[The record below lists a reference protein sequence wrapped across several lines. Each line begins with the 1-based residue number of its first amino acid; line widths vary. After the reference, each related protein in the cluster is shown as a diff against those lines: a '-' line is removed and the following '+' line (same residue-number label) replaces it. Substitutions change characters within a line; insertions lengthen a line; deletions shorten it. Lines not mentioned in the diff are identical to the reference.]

1 MIAETNFTKN
11 LESLNPKQRE
21 AVETIEG
28 PVMVIAGPGTGKTQ
42 ILTLRIANILAKTDI
57 PADSILALTFT
68 ESAAANMRRRLVN
81 LIGSRGYYVTI
92 GTFHGFC
99 NTLIQEYPENYE
111 ELIGGTN
118 ATEVSRIS
126 IIREILDLEF
136 YNHIKPFGDKYFYVR
151 DILASIKNLK
161 NEGISEKAFIEI
173 TKKEAL
179 NLEKREDKHHS
190 IGAHAGKIK
199 GEYQKQLKDSQKN
212 SELAKIY
219 KKYQEILR
227 EKRLY
232 DFEDMILETIKA
244 FETKAEFLREVQEKF
259 QYLLVDEHQD
269 TNGAQNRIL
278 ELVCDFHPNPNLFVV
293 GDEKQAIFRFQGA
306 NLDNFLYFQKKYPG
320 VKLINLEYSYRSTQT
335 ILDSAQD
342 LIEKNRTTIFSPLQA
357 TTQDAGEKIK
367 ICALETPEG
376 EGMFIVEKIKL
387 LLENEIKPEQI
398 AVLYRENKDAAL
410 IADFLGKNGLAYV
423 IESESSVLD
432 DPDIKKLNLIFGAI
446 NQFGKDEKL
455 LEVLHIDFLGID
467 PLDIYQ
473 LSNALIREGR
483 SLHKILDDSV
493 ALEDLGIGNPV
504 QLSKIYELLKKWNK
518 KSHNDDFIKFFE
530 AVVNESGF
538 LSHVIQHKHYLQKID
553 KLSSLFREIK
563 KAADNHRAYSLG
575 EYLEHL
581 DILKTHG
588 LSLQSKSTTARSAV
602 RLMTAHRAKGLEFS
616 AVFLMKVVD
625 GHWGNKRHF
634 DKFKI
639 PFKTSVH
646 ADEIEKNE
654 DERRLFYMCLTRAKR
669 HVFIT
674 YSTKNKEGRD
684 QIPSQFLGEI
694 KAELKTEIPG
704 SDFDRKFLENRAV
717 LFDTSKMKDE
727 TSNNRELFVEIFEKR
742 GLSVS
747 ALNNYL
753 ACPWKYFYL
762 NLLRIPRSKNKSQM
776 FGTAVHFALKNFF
789 DAKREG
795 KLVAAPSILLGF
807 ENALS
812 RESLTKTD
820 FEETLKYGREILEKY
835 YNFYQNSWNY
845 NTINEFAVKGVM
857 LENIKLTGKLD
868 KIEIAENPKHVIVVD
883 YKTKKPESRNQILG
897 LTKNSTGD
905 YKRQLVFYKLLLELK
920 PEKTW
925 EMNAGVIDFIEPN
938 SRGVFKREFFEIQK
952 DEVAGLK
959 EIIQKAVYSIRNLEF
974 WNTRCNKKD
983 CKYCGLRDLMR

>member
-1 MIAETNFTKN
+1 MTTETNFTKN
-11 LESLNPKQRE
+11 LESLNSKQRE

-42 ILTLRIANILAKTDI
+42 ILTLRIANILAKTDT

-92 GTFHGFC
+92 GTFHSFC

-111 ELIGGTN
+111 ELIGGKN

-126 IIREILDLEF
+126 IIREILDLES

-151 DILASIKNLK
+151 DILALIKNLK
-161 NEGISEKAFIEI
+161 NEGVSEKVFTQI
-173 TKKEAL
+173 TREATDS
-179 NLEKREDKHHS
+179 LEKREDKHHLT
-190 IGAHAGKIK
+190 GAHAGKIK

-212 SELAKIY
+212 SELGRIY
-219 KKYQEILR
+219 EKYQEVLR
-227 EKRLY
+227 EKKLY
-232 DFEDMILETIKA
+232 DFEDMILETIRA
-244 FETKAEFLREVQEKF
+244 FETKAEFLREIQEKF

-278 ELVCDFHPNPNLFVV
+278 ELICDFYPNPNLFVV

-306 NLDNFLYFQKKYPG
+306 NLDNFLYFQKKYPS
-320 VKLINLEYSYRSTQT
+320 VKLVNLEDSYRSTQA

-342 LIEKNRTTIFSPLQA
+342 LIEKNQTVIFSPLRA
-357 TTQDAGEKIK
+357 ITKEVGEKIQV
-367 ICALETPEG
+367 CAFETPEG
-376 EGMFIVEKIKL
+376 EGMFIVDKIKL
-387 LLENEIKPEQI
+387 LLKNEIKPEQI
-398 AVLYRENKDAAL
+398 AVLYRENKDARL
-410 IADFLGKNGLAYV
+410 IADLLNKAGLVYV
-423 IESESSVLD
+423 IESESNVLD

-446 NQFGKDEKL
+446 SEFGNDEKL
-455 LEVLHIDFLGID
+455 IEALHIDFLDID

-473 LSNALIREGR
+473 LSDTLARENR
-483 SLHKILDDSV
+483 SLHKILDDSEGLKNLRV
-493 ALEDLGIGNPV
+493 NNPD
-504 QLSKIYELLKKWNK
+504 QLNKIYQLFKKWNK
-518 KSHNDDFIKFFE
+518 KSHNEDFIKLFE
-530 AVVNESGF
+530 MVVNESGF
-538 LSHVIQHKHYLQKID
+538 LTHLIQHEHYLQKID

-563 KAADNHRAYSLG
+563 KTADNHRAYSLR

-588 LSLQSKSTTARSAV
+588 LSLQSKSATTRNAI

-616 AVFLMKVVD
+616 TVFIIKAVD

-639 PFKTSVH
+639 PFKTNVNI
-646 ADEIEKNE
+646 DEIEKNE

-669 HVFIT
+669 HVFVT
-674 YSTKNKEGRD
+674 YSTKNEEGRD

-694 KAELKTEIPG
+694 RAELKTETLG
-704 SDFDRKFLENRAV
+704 GDFDRKFLENRAV
-717 LFDTSKMKDE
+717 LFDTSKVKNATPD
-727 TSNNRELFVEIFEKR
+727 NQELFIQIFEKR

-753 ACPWKYFYL
+753 TCPWKYFYL

-789 DAKREG
+789 DAKRGG
-795 KLVAAPSILLGF
+795 KLVTVPSILFSF

-812 RESLTKTD
+812 REPLTKTD
-820 FEETLKYGREILEKY
+820 FEETLSYGKKILEKY

-845 NTINEFAVKGVM
+845 NTINEFAIKGVM
-857 LENIKLTGKLD
+857 LENIRLTGKLD
-868 KIEIAENPKHVIVVD
+868 KIEITENSKHVILVD
-883 YKTKKPESRNQILG
+883 YKTKEPESRNQVLG

-905 YKRQLVFYKLLLELK
+905 YKRQLIFYKLLLELK

-925 EMNAGVIDFIEPN
+925 EMDAGVIDFIEPN
-938 SRGVFKREFFEIQK
+938 PRGIFKREFFEIQK
-952 DEVAGLK
+952 SEVDELK
-959 EIIQKAVYSIRNLEF
+959 GIIQKAVYSIRNLEF
-974 WNTRCNKKD
+974 WNTRCSKKD

>member
-1 MIAETNFTKN
+1 MITEANFAKTLAN
-11 LESLNPKQRE
+11 LNPKQRE
-21 AVETIEG
+21 AVETIDG

-42 ILTLRIANILAKTDI
+42 ILTLRIANILAKSDT

-92 GTFHGFC
+92 GTFHSFC

-111 ELIGGTN
+111 ELIGGKNT
-118 ATEVSRIS
+118 TEVSRIS
-126 IIREILDLEF
+126 IIREILDLEP
-136 YNHIKPFGDKYFYVR
+136 YDHIKPFGDKYFYVR

-161 NEGISEKAFIEI
+161 NEGISAKAFIEI
-173 TKKEAL
+173 AKEEAAS
-179 NLEKREDKHHS
+179 LEKRADKYHLT
-190 IGAHAGKIK
+190 GAHAGKIK

-212 SELAKIY
+212 SELGRVY

-227 EKRLY
+227 DKRFY

-259 QYLLVDEHQD
+259 QYLLIDEHQD

-278 ELVCDFHPNPNLFVV
+278 ELICDFYPNPNLFVV

-306 NLDNFLYFQKKYPG
+306 NLDNFLYFQKKYPS
-320 VKLINLEYSYRSTQT
+320 VKLINLEDSYRSTQT

-342 LIEKNRTTIFSPLQA
+342 LIEKNRTTIFSPLRA
-357 TTQDAGEKIK
+357 TTKDVGEKIK
-367 ICALETPEG
+367 VYAFETPEG
-376 EGMFIVEKIKL
+376 EGMFIVEEIKL
-387 LLENEIKPEQI
+387 LLDNEIKPEQI
-398 AVLYRENKDAAL
+398 AILYRENRDAKL
-410 IADFLGKNGLAYV
+410 IADFLNKAGLAYV
-423 IESESSVLD
+423 IESESNILD
-432 DPDIKKLNLIFGAI
+432 DPDIKKLNLIFSAI
-446 NQFGKDEKL
+446 NEFGNDEKL
-455 LEVLHIDFLGID
+455 LEVLHIDFLNID

-473 LSNALIREGR
+473 LSVATIREKR
-483 SLHKILDDSV
+483 SLHKILDDPV
-493 ALEDLGIGNPV
+493 ILRNLEISNSV
-504 QLSKIYELLKKWNK
+504 QLSKIYQLFKKWSK
-518 KSHNDDFIKFFE
+518 KSRNDDFIKFFE
-530 AVVNESGF
+530 AVLNESGF
-538 LSHVIQHKHYLQKID
+538 LSHIIQHGEYLQKID
-553 KLSSLFREIK
+553 KLSSLFREIR
-563 KAADNHRAYSLG
+563 KATDDHRAYSLR

-588 LSLQSKSTTARSAV
+588 LSLQSKSATTRNAV

-616 AVFLMKVVD
+616 TVFLTKAVD

-639 PFKTSVH
+639 PFKTSVNI
-646 ADEIEKNE
+646 DETEKNE

-674 YSTKNKEGRD
+674 YSTKNEEGRD

-694 KAELKTEIPG
+694 RAELKTEILG
-704 SDFDRKFLENRAV
+704 GDFDRKFLENRAV
-717 LFDTSKMKDE
+717 LFDTSKVKNV
-727 TSNNRELFVEIFEKR
+727 TSDNQELFIQIFEKR

-789 DAKREG
+789 DAKRGG
-795 KLVAAPSILLGF
+795 KLVDAPSILLSF

-812 RESLTKTD
+812 REPLTKTD
-820 FEETLKYGREILEKY
+820 FEETLSYGKKILEKY

-845 NTINEFAVKGVM
+845 NTVNEFAIKGVM

-868 KIEIAENPKHVIVVD
+868 KIEITENPKHVIVVD
-883 YKTKKPESRNQILG
+883 YKTKEPGSRNQILG

-925 EMNAGVIDFIEPN
+925 EMDAGVIDFIEPN
-938 SRGVFKREFFEIQK
+938 PRGTFKREFFEIQK
-952 DEVAGLK
+952 SEVDELK